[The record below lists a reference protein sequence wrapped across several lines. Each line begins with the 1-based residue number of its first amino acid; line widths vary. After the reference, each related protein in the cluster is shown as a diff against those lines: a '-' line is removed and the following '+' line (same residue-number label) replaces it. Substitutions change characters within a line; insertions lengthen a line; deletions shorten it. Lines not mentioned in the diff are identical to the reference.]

1 VWGKKTPALTVP
13 QIREIILRLLLP
25 TPPSCAKIARE
36 ISRVLRRTEEAR
48 IYHYH
53 AATKKFP
60 PPRGRDLEKGS
71 Q

>member
-1 VWGKKTPALTVP
+1 MWEKKIPALTVP
-13 QIREIILRLLLP
+13 QIREIVIRLLLP

-48 IYHYH
+48 IYHYY
-53 AATKKFP
+53 AKTETFP
-60 PPRGRDLEKGS
+60 PPRGSDVEKGL

>member
-1 VWGKKTPALTVP
+1 MGKKNAGFDGAADSGDHPSPAAADAAELCED
-13 QIREIILRLLLP
+13 R
-25 TPPSCAKIARE
+25 AE

-60 PPRGRDLEKGS
+60 PPRGPDLEKGL

>member
-1 VWGKKTPALTVP
+1 MTVP
-13 QIREIILRLLLP
+13 QIREMFIQLLLP
-25 TPPSCAKIARE
+25 TPPSCAKIARV

-48 IYHYH
+48 IYSYY

-60 PPRGRDLEKGS
+60 PARGNKSEKRL